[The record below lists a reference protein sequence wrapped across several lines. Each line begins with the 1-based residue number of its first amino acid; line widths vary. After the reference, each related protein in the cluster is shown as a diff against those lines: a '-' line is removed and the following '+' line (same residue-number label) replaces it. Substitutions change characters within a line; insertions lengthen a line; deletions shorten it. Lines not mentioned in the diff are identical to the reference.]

1 MHLFF
6 PHHIKEI
13 LKKAVNMHYE
23 NLGETDSRVTFT
35 IKKHAAHDHYVVE
48 IEDLDKEDGD
58 VSKPVEGEVKEPI
71 PDTEASSAGVSGDIK
86 DPVKSDENIS
96 MPEDKPELESEKE
109 PKKEAEEEKKKQG
122 SELQINSDDIL
133 GSEGSKGGNARV
145 VDKLPVAEEFAG
157 SVQREDIYV
166 PDESEVSSGDT
177 ESGMN
182 LSFFYDLRLTGWSFE
197 EFFELVRKRNFKIFL
212 IVSDKQIGQIEVHD
226 LGSDGIPHMR
236 KREFDKKKYSKDG
249 ISVVGIEGGGEWQ
262 KYEDQLNRI
271 PPVGEMKLYFPYYF
285 LVYLHKASKLYCDDH
300 DIDSGILLKSQCVVE
315 FAITTDYKFNILGIV
330 Y

>member
-6 PHHIKEI
+6 HYHIKEL
-13 LKKAVNMHYE
+13 LKKAANVKNE

-35 IKKHAAHDHYVVE
+35 ITRDYEIEIKK

-96 MPEDKPELESEKE
+96 MPEDEPESESEKE
-109 PKKEAEEEKKKQG
+109 PKKE
-122 SELQINSDDIL
+122 
-133 GSEGSKGGNARV
+133 
-145 VDKLPVAEEFAG
+145 AEEFAG

-166 PDESEVSSGDT
+166 PDESEVSSDDT

-182 LSFFYDLRLTGWSFE
+182 LSFSRDLRLTGWSFE
-197 EFFELVRKRNFKIFL
+197 EFFELVQKRNFKIFL
-212 IVSDKQIGQIEVHD
+212 SVSDEQPGLIEVHD
-226 LGSDGIPHMR
+226 LGSNGIPHMR
-236 KREFDKKKYSKDG
+236 KREFDNEKYSEDG

-262 KYEDQLNRI
+262 KYEDQLNGI
-271 PPVGEMKLYFPYYF
+271 PPPVGEGEMKLYFPYDF
-285 LVYLHKASKLYCDDH
+285 LESLHRASIPYCDDH
-300 DIDSGILLKSQCVVE
+300 DIDSGILLKSQCVVK
-315 FAITTDYKFNILGIV
+315 FAFTTDFELNILDV
-330 Y
+330 SRAHK